1 MQRRLLPPLFA
12 PQDDPSPMSCK
23 RLHISARYLCDTA
36 PIQTMIRTQVM
47 QLMLYLSPCVLVP
60 LLRDVCSSST
70 RSIREERVHR
80 PPPRIPPS
88 HFASCPPPPPSPP
101 TSPPSLPPPPPPSEI
116 HLPFPSA
123 VFCNADRRRD
133 DERSRRWR
141 DRTAI
146 AARLARCARKS
157 IGEGERE
164 EEPEERRRRCL
175 PLGLQISKTAKEGA
189 LIMANKESVTRFT
202 YSKRSINK
210 LALPTLNY
218 L

>member
-1 MQRRLLPPLFA
+1 
-12 PQDDPSPMSCK
+12 
-23 RLHISARYLCDTA
+23 
-36 PIQTMIRTQVM
+36 MIRTQVM

-101 TSPPSLPPPPPPSEI
+101 PSPPSLPPPPPPSEI

-133 DERSRRWR
+133 DERSGRGRR
-141 DRTAI
+141 DRDR
-146 AARLARCARKS
+146 RLARSARKS
-157 IGEGERE
+157 MGGRE
-164 EEPEERRRRCL
+164 EEARGQAPAACRSACKYQRLLRR
-175 PLGLQISKTAKEGA
+175 
-189 LIMANKESVTRFT
+189 VRFT
-202 YSKRSINK
+202 KAE
-210 LALPTLNY
+210 L
-218 L
+218 

>member
-88 HFASCPPPPPSPP
+88 HFASCPPPPPLPP
-101 TSPPSLPPPPPPSEI
+101 PPPPPPSEI

-123 VFCNADRRRD
+123 VFCTAAENADRRRD
-133 DERSRRWR
+133 DGDRGGRRR
-141 DRTAI
+141 PQKR
-146 AARLARCARKS
+146 R
-157 IGEGERE
+157 ERE
-164 EEPEERRRRCL
+164 WRRGWRARAGRQAPL
-175 PLGLQISKTAKEGA
+175 PRLCRAACKFQRL
-189 LIMANKESVTRFT
+189 L
-202 YSKRSINK
+202 
-210 LALPTLNY
+210 
-218 L
+218 

>member
-101 TSPPSLPPPPPPSEI
+101 PSPPSLPPPPPPSEI

-133 DERSRRWR
+133 DERSRRRR
-141 DRTAI
+141 DRDRRPPCALRAQEHRGRGEGGGAGGAQAPLP
-146 AARLARCARKS
+146 AARLANIKDC
-157 IGEGERE
+157 
-164 EEPEERRRRCL
+164 
-175 PLGLQISKTAKEGA
+175 
-189 LIMANKESVTRFT
+189 
-202 YSKRSINK
+202 
-210 LALPTLNY
+210 
-218 L
+218 

>member
-1 MQRRLLPPLFA
+1 
-12 PQDDPSPMSCK
+12 
-23 RLHISARYLCDTA
+23 
-36 PIQTMIRTQVM
+36 
-47 QLMLYLSPCVLVP
+47 MLYLSPCVLVP

-101 TSPPSLPPPPPPSEI
+101 PSPPSLPPPPPPSEI

-141 DRTAI
+141 DRD
-146 AARLARCARKS
+146 RRPPCALRAQEHRGR
-157 IGEGERE
+157 GEGGGAGGVQA
-164 EEPEERRRRCL
+164 PL
-175 PLGLQISKTAKEGA
+175 PGLQISKTAKEGA

-202 YSKRSINK
+202 YSKSSINK